1 MRWLKERTKKSFSKK
16 KKINKKYSI
25 KLSQVE
31 CFNYRGKG
39 HFHLDF
45 PIPKKKKKT
54 LQMTQSDFESNDNES
69 IESTKSEDNWQGGSL
84 L

>member
-1 MRWLKERTKKSFSKK
+1 MRIQNETNTWDGSKKEKKSFSKK
-16 KKINKKYSI
+16 NKKNKKYSI

-54 LQMTQSDFESNDNES
+54 LQMT
-69 IESTKSEDNWQGGSL
+69 
-84 L
+84 

>member
-1 MRWLKERTKKSFSKK
+1 MILVSHSLSLYMRIQNETNTWYGSKK
-16 KKINKKYSI
+16 EKKISLRKIKKNKKYSI

-54 LQMTQSDFESNDNES
+54 LQMT
-69 IESTKSEDNWQGGSL
+69 
-84 L
+84 

>member
-1 MRWLKERTKKSFSKK
+1 MRWLKERKKNLSKK
-16 KKINKKYSI
+16 NKKNKKYSI

-54 LQMTQSDFESNDNES
+54 LQMT
-69 IESTKSEDNWQGGSL
+69 
-84 L
+84 

>member
-1 MRWLKERTKKSFSKK
+1 MRIQNETNTWDGSKKEKKSFSKK
-16 KKINKKYSI
+16 NKKYSI
-25 KLSQVE
+25 KLSQGE

-54 LQMTQSDFESNDNES
+54 LQMTQSDSESNDNEY
-69 IESTKSEDNWQGGSL
+69 IESTKSEDNW
-84 L
+84 

>member
-1 MRWLKERTKKSFSKK
+1 MRWLKERKKKSFSKK
-16 KKINKKYSI
+16 KKNLI

-69 IESTKSEDNWQGGSL
+69 IESTKSEDNWQGPSL